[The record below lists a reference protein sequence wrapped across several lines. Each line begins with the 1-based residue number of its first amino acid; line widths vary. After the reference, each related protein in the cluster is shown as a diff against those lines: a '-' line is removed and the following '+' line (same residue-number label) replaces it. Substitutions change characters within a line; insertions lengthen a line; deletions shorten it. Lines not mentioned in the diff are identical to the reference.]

1 MWRPGFSEIMKPL
14 FIATA
19 GSGKDPLGWEPEKRK
34 AFKEIKR
41 LLTSAPALGLPDETW
56 DFTLF
61 ALHWGSSHKHLGHG
75 SAQLH
80 TCRNHWIQWL
90 WNGLCVQ
97 ISASFVTCAQNNAS
111 QGPKPN
117 PGVLTIGTL
126 PFEDLE
132 VDFTEV
138 KPYRGCNYF
147 LVVVCTYLGLDEA
160 KEMATHSSILA
171 WRIPWTEELGGLQST
186 GRKELDTTE
195 RIHFHFHSKCN

>member
-1 MWRPGFSEIMKPL
+1 MPFLPPGDL
-14 FIATA
+14 
-19 GSGKDPLGWEPEKRK
+19 
-34 AFKEIKR
+34 
-41 LLTSAPALGLPDETW
+41 
-56 DFTLF
+56 
-61 ALHWGSSHKHLGHG
+61 
-75 SAQLH
+75 
-80 TCRNHWIQWL
+80 
-90 WNGLCVQ
+90 
-97 ISASFVTCAQNNAS
+97 
-111 QGPKPN
+111 PN

-138 KPYRGCNYF
+138 KPYRGRKYF